1 MQYFA
6 AVCLLLG
13 TVMPSFCADG
23 IPQSEYKQ
31 RRTAL
36 RKGVPDGLVILFG
49 ATEKDHGDLR
59 SPFFQE
65 ANFYYLTGWTEPGAI
80 LVIAP
85 EEEMLFIPKRDEEQ
99 EKWTGPKIAPGDA
112 GAITATGFDRVA
124 ASESFESHI
133 LRWLDSAKRIYTL
146 ARQPSADLVRK
157 LLPLR
162 DIGDIS
168 MHIARLRMVKSQAE
182 IEMIQHSTDVGIQ
195 AHKAGWRAIKP
206 GVPEYQ
212 IASVMSYVYYGN
224 GCERHAYAPIVGS
237 GINAATLH
245 YSKNRRTMD
254 RGDLILMDVG
264 PECSMYATDI
274 TRTVP
279 VNGKFT
285 PRQRE
290 IYEVVLGAQKAA
302 IAAIKPGVMM
312 GARTTKSGL
321 HKIAADYI
329 DSHGKDKNG
338 GSLGKYFTH
347 SLGHHVGLDVHD
359 AFDPTLPL
367 AAGMIVTVEP
377 GIYIP
382 EENIG
387 VRIEDMVLVTEN
399 GAKILSSS
407 LPRDVDE
414 IERTMATR

>member
-1 MQYFA
+1 MRLFG
-6 AVCLLLG
+6 VICLLLAVAG
-13 TVMPSFCADG
+13 LDLRANG
-23 IPQSEYKQ
+23 IPQSEYKE
-31 RRTAL
+31 RRVAL
-36 RKGVPDGLVILFG
+36 RKAVSGSLVVLFG

-65 ANFYYLTGWTEPGAI
+65 ANFHYLTGWNEPGAI
-80 LVIAP
+80 LVITAD
-85 EEEMLFIPKRDEEQ
+85 EETLFIPKRDAEQ
-99 EKWTGPKIAPGDA
+99 EKWTGPKVAPGDA
-112 GAITATGFDRVA
+112 NAITATGFDRVA
-124 ASESFESHI
+124 ATESFESQVP
-133 LRWLDSAKRIYTL
+133 RWLESSSRVFTMTSQPMAGRL
-146 ARQPSADLVRK
+146 RQLM
-157 LLPLR
+157 PLR
-162 DIGDIS
+162 ELVDVS
-168 MHIARLRMVKSQAE
+168 NHIARLRMVKSTAE

-195 AHKAGWRAIKP
+195 AHRAAWKAIKP
-206 GVPEYQ
+206 GIPEYQ
-212 IASVMSYVYYGN
+212 IASVMSYVYHGN

-245 YSKNRRTMD
+245 YSKNRRTVD

-302 IAAIKPGVMM
+302 IAAIKPGVML
-312 GARTTKSGL
+312 GNRTTKSGL

-338 GSLGKYFTH
+338 ASLGKYFTH
-347 SLGHHVGLDVHD
+347 SVGHHVGLDVHD

-367 AAGMIVTVEP
+367 GAGMIITIEP

-382 EENIG
+382 EESIG
-387 VRIEDMVLVTEN
+387 VRIEDMVLVTET
-399 GAKILSSS
+399 GAKVLSAS
-407 LPRDVDE
+407 LPREVDE
-414 IERTMATR
+414 IERAMSSR